1 MNIRDDL
8 GELGWSDHFADQ
20 ILDTDTDLTPMR
32 VTEVH
37 RTRLRAFAEPNPDR
51 SALRLVLPSAITS
64 AEVAVGDWVMVENDT
79 LRVSRVLERLSV
91 LSRRAAGQDHRAQL
105 VAANVDTLFV
115 VTSCNDDFNEARLER
130 FIAMAIDAGAE
141 PVVVL
146 TKADRV
152 DHVAPY
158 LERART
164 LSPDQVAITINSKDP
179 ADLVKLHPWCGAG
192 QTVALLGSSGVGKT
206 TITNGLA
213 GTSEATAD
221 IREDDAKGRHTTTAR
236 ALHRIAGHGWLLD
249 TPGVRELGL
258 IDAAGGIEGVF
269 ADIVD
274 IAATCKFRDCAHV
287 GEPGCAV
294 QTAVDAGQ
302 LDPDRLERWR
312 KLATENDRQVE
323 TQRMSRKRDKATTK
337 YQKAVQRSRSR
348 AKGRRGQDD

>member
-8 GELGWSDHFADQ
+8 GELGWSDHFTDQ

-152 DHVAPY
+152 DDVTPY
-158 LERART
+158 LERARA

-213 GTSEATAD
+213 GTSEATGD
-221 IREDDAKGRHTTTAR
+221 IREDDAKGRHTTTR
-236 ALHRIAGHGWLLD
+236 RQLHMLPNGCAVLD
-249 TPGVRELGL
+249 TPGMRELQL
-258 IDAAGGIEGVF
+258 TDVESGI
-269 ADIVD
+269 ADLFED
-274 IAATCKFRDCAHV
+274 ISSLAKQCRFSDCQHDS
-287 GEPGCAV
+287 EPGCAV
-294 QTAVDAGQ
+294 QAARSQGDISS
-302 LDPDRLERWR
+302 DRLARWR
-312 KLATENDRQVE
+312 KLLAEERFNSATLA
-323 TQRMSRKRDKATTK
+323 QRRADDKAL
-337 YQKAVQRSRSR
+337 QKRIR
-348 AKGRRGQDD
+348 AFQKHKNR

>member
-8 GELGWSDHFADQ
+8 GELGWSEHFADQ
-20 ILDTDTDLTPMR
+20 ILDTDIDLTPMR

-64 AEVAVGDWVMVENDT
+64 ADVAVGDWVMVENDT
-79 LRVSRVLERLSV
+79 LRVSRGLERTSI
-91 LSRRAAGQDHRAQL
+91 LSRRAAGAEHRAQL
-105 VAANVDTLFV
+105 VAANVDTLLV

-152 DHVAPY
+152 DDPAPY
-158 LERART
+158 LERARA
-164 LSPDQVAITINSKDP
+164 LSPDQVALTLNSKDP
-179 ADLVKLHPWCGAG
+179 ADLVKLHPWCGTG

-213 GTSEATAD
+213 GTSEAVGD
-221 IREDDAKGRHTTTAR
+221 IRETDAKGRHTTTAR
-236 ALHRIAGHGWLLD
+236 ALHRIAGGGWLLD

-269 ADIVD
+269 SDIVE
-274 IAATCKFRDCAHV
+274 IANTCKFRDCAHV

-294 QTAVDAGQ
+294 QIAVNDGAIDAE
-302 LDPDRLERWR
+302 RLERWR
-312 KLATENDRQVE
+312 KLSGENDKQLE
-323 TQRMSRKRDKATTK
+323 TKRMSRKRDKNVTK
-337 YQKAVQRSRSR
+337 YQKSVQRSRSR
-348 AKGRRGQDD
+348 AKGRDGEDH